1 MIYLIIASVLKGL
14 LLFLNLYSWIIV
26 ADAVFTIFTRPKN
39 RDNILKQILR
49 RIADPLNRVFRKA
62 LRKLSAAM
70 PVDLSPMLSL
80 VAIWILYQ
88 LIHQFYEHLINRFYF
103 YYWQQFS

>member
-1 MIYLIIASVLKGL
+1 
-14 LLFLNLYSWIIV
+14 
-26 ADAVFTIFTRPKN
+26 
-39 RDNILKQILR
+39 
-49 RIADPLNRVFRKA
+49 
-62 LRKLSAAM
+62 M